1 MIRKITCFLVLLLCG
16 LLPLAGN
23 AQVVDTLSTFTIS
36 GYVDA
41 YYAHYTDD
49 STGKFQKFPTVSPRN
64 DQIGLN
70 TAQLTFD
77 YKSDKV
83 RGTAAFHFGDIQAA
97 TWSPTY
103 PYVMEAHAGIKLLK
117 NLWLDAGFFRTHFG
131 TEYLLPVEN
140 ITSSVA
146 VGTVYEPYY
155 EAGAR
160 LSYDA
165 TPKLQINL
173 FWLNGYGIFEDNN
186 KLKSFGMGVTYAFND
201 NLGIGYTNYIG
212 DDSPDST
219 KVNYT
224 RIAQNLFLNYQ
235 RRKIKVQLGADHF
248 IQQNSDV
255 ATHTSNGY
263 TFSAL
268 ATVRYQAFK
277 KAAVYARGEVF
288 LDPDG
293 FMSGVFTDASGY
305 LTGYQLWGVTAGAEY
320 KPTENSYIRIESRR
334 LQMKENEYVFNY
346 NGEAR
351 NYRWEFMVNMG
362 VTFDL
367 LKSIRTK

>member
-1 MIRKITCFLVLLLCG
+1 MIRRIAFCFLSLLCVALSG
-16 LLPLAGN
+16 IAN

-49 STGKFQKFPTVSPRN
+49 SAGKFQKFPTVSPRN
-64 DQIGLN
+64 DQLGLN
-70 TAQLTFD
+70 TAQLMFD

-83 RGTAAFHFGDIQAA
+83 RGTAAFHFGDIPSA

-103 PYVMEAHAGIKLLK
+103 PYIMEAHAGIKFFK
-117 NLWLDAGFFRTHFG
+117 NMWLDAGFFRTHFG
-131 TEYLLPVEN
+131 TEFLLPVEN

-146 VGTVYEPYY
+146 VGTYYEPYY

-165 TPKLQINL
+165 TSKMEINL
-173 FWLNGYGIFEDNN
+173 FLLNGYGIFEDNN
-186 KLKSFGMGVTYAFND
+186 KRKSLGMGVTYVLND
-201 NLGIGYTNYIG
+201 NLGFGYTNYIG
-212 DDSPDST
+212 NDSPDSIKT
-219 KVNYT
+219 SQT

-235 RRKIKVQLGADHF
+235 RKKIKVQLGADYF
-248 IQQNSDV
+248 IQQNSNI
-255 ATHTSNGY
+255 ATHNADAY
-263 TFSAL
+263 MFSAL
-268 ATVRYQAFK
+268 ATLRYQAFK
-277 KAAVYARGEVF
+277 KAAVYARGEMF
-288 LDPDG
+288 NDPDG
-293 FMSGVFTDASGY
+293 FVSGVFTDAAGSY
-305 LTGYQLWGVTAGAEY
+305 TGYKLWGVTAGAEY

-334 LQMKENEYVFNY
+334 LQMQQDEYVFNY

-367 LKSIRTK
+367 LKSLKTR